1 MQSSHVTLETESS
14 NDEAHCV
21 AGSEPKANHRRLP
34 RSPFQLKGAQ
44 WLGRATTVGPP
55 VSLKGPQQQ
64 QREEG
69 SQLCLQPSPQLGL
82 QQDCCEQ
89 LGSC

>member
-1 MQSSHVTLETESS
+1 MLETESAV
-14 NDEAHCV
+14 DEGHCV
-21 AGSEPKANHRRLP
+21 AGSKTKANYRKLP
-34 RSPFQLKGAQ
+34 SSPFKLKGAQ
-44 WLGRATTVGPP
+44 WLRRATPVGQP

-89 LGSC
+89 LGSR